1 MSNRER
7 ARLCLPVVRQ
17 FGTPKMKIFFGCF
30 ARPMQVGIKSSIIC
44 LAEFSQAVHTHPV
57 PLCTSDQGDLVFVPK
72 IYVCMFQVW
81 KSKEAN

>member
-44 LAEFSQAVHTHPV
+44 LAEFSQAVHTHTQCHFV
-57 PLCTSDQGDLVFVPK
+57 LATREILCLSQKSVCVF
-72 IYVCMFQVW
+72 F
-81 KSKEAN
+81 SGLEE